1 MVNPGLGIPA
11 QDVDQD
17 KTLKSKKNVDGEN
30 ADLDKMSIN
39 KKRWLERKKTLT
51 MGRKG
56 RREKNVEFRY

>member
-39 KKRWLERKKTLT
+39 KKR
-51 MGRKG
+51 
-56 RREKNVEFRY
+56 